1 MIPYLAVPDFH
12 PTRGWLTPAD
22 AAARSRWCC
31 EQLEE
36 GRVLYCEGLLFD
48 LSEPER
54 QLLLSQSL
62 DGSRLHKNISY
73 RPAQDMLRGGD
84 GKDTQARTGMHQF
97 MRRYSGE
104 VTRGLS
110 QLLAPYAPHWA
121 LDYASFRPEAEQDRK
136 LPLRKRNDLLHV
148 DAFPSRPTRGGRILR
163 CFSNVNPSQPRVWL
177 TTDTFPSLAQRYARE
192 AGLSVIARQGTPAGA
207 QLLHALKRAFGA
219 KTQAQSAYDKFMLR
233 FHDYLKENADFQENC
248 PKTQLEFPPNSTW
261 LCYTDAVPHAVTH
274 GQYALEQT
282 FIVPLSAM
290 LSPQKSPL
298 RILEGLA
305 DARLVPDLAGSHS
318 AKG

>member
-1 MIPYLAVPDFH
+1 MLPYLPVPDFH

-36 GRVLYCEGLLFD
+36 SRVLYCEGLPFN

-84 GKDTQARTGMHQF
+84 GKDTQARTRMHQF

-104 VTRGLS
+104 VTRCLS
-110 QLLAPYAPHWA
+110 QLLSPYTPHWT

-177 TTDTFPSLAQRYARE
+177 TTDAFPGLASRYAQE
-192 AGLSVIARQGTPAGA
+192 AGLVAIAHRGA
-207 QLLHALKRAFGA
+207 PPGARLVHALKRAFGA

-233 FHDYLKENADFQENC
+233 FHDYLKENADFQQNC

-282 FIVPLSAM
+282 FIVPLIAM
-290 LSPQKSPL
+290 LNPQKSPL
-298 RILEGLA
+298 RILEALA
-305 DARLVPDLAGSHS
+305 GTQLVPSQAESLAVNG
-318 AKG
+318 